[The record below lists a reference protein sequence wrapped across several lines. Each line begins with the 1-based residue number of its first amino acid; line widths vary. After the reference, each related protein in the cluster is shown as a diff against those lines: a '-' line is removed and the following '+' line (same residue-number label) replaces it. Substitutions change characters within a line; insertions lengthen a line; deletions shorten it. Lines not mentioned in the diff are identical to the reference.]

1 MSVVTVVTIKEASK
15 NRSKGTKN
23 RRSHERRKYH
33 LFQFPA
39 INHEALRERGKRR
52 GGRGGVAWCGM
63 VWQAS
68 EGGSIALIFH
78 DLSHSLL
85 AFRERRAGG
94 RGYEGEREEREERQA
109 AAQSIKGVP

>member
-1 MSVVTVVTIKEASK
+1 MRGENITYSNFLQSIMRLFESE
-15 NRSKGTKN
+15 
-23 RRSHERRKYH
+23 ER
-33 LFQFPA
+33 
-39 INHEALRERGKRR
+39 EEGE
-52 GGRGGVAWCGM
+52 GVAWCGM

>member
-1 MSVVTVVTIKEASK
+1 
-15 NRSKGTKN
+15 
-23 RRSHERRKYH
+23 
-33 LFQFPA
+33 
-39 INHEALRERGKRR
+39 
-52 GGRGGVAWCGM
+52 M

-109 AAQSIKGVP
+109 ATQSIKGVP